1 MRAIKLCLSLILSV
15 FVISVFA
22 QKPMNGYEKSW
33 QRIDSLIGASG
44 LLKTALKEVDLI
56 YAKAK
61 KENNQVQQIRALVY
75 RTSLND
81 QLVENSDIS
90 NIGDLEKE
98 ADSTPE
104 PAKSI
109 LNSIAAGR
117 YWNYL
122 QRNRWKFYNRSNTK
136 GYQKEDISSW
146 NLTDLHARISALF
159 LASLESADLLKKTS
173 LDNYDPILEKGNM
186 RHLRPTLYDLLAHRA
201 VDYFRNDE
209 RNITS
214 PSFRFEISD
223 SSAFDEADSFSKA
236 KFNTLD
242 TTSLHYR
249 ALRLFQ
255 DLLRFHQSDKD
266 PAALIDADL
275 ERLGFVNSNSTH
287 PDKEELY
294 KKSLEAL
301 IRKYPDHPSVD
312 QASYLLAEW
321 YAREA
326 AEYTAFGDTT
336 NRYAYVKALEIVKT
350 VVQRKDSSEGK
361 INSLN
366 LAARISMA
374 EVRTEAETVNLPG
387 QPFRVLVK
395 YRNLG
400 RVYFKLIKL
409 NRKVIEEIGRDT
421 YSDKYW
427 TAIEALPVIRTFQV
441 DLPDTRDHQLHS
453 TEIKVD
459 ALPTGQ
465 YALIGTSSEQP
476 GAKAGSL
483 LPFHVSGIAYINRDR
498 AYYVVDRNSGSP
510 LAGSRIQ
517 EWTFNYNNN
526 RNKYDLR
533 RGETYISDKD
543 GFFELSAAKRTNNY
557 YNAGLEINY
566 KGDSLFLND
575 NIRTYYYNQETSDG
589 KQDTR
594 TFFFTDRS
602 LYRPGQT
609 VYLKGIVIRT
619 KTKNLGA
626 SVVAKR
632 ATWVHLYD
640 ANDQQVDSI
649 KVTTNEFGSFTGKF
663 TIPTNTLN
671 GNFRIQENSNDGS
684 TGIKVEEYKRPKF
697 QVEIAKPSGT
707 YRVNDSVTV
716 KGTAKAFA
724 GNNISGATVKYRVV
738 RQAMMPMFHSYYL
751 PRIWP
756 PYGREQMEITNGVTT
771 TDANGSFSIVFKAI
785 PDKKIPEKD
794 HPLFHFEVIADV
806 TDINGETQSANNAVT
821 VGFEALKI
829 GVSLPEV
836 VEADSLNKVM
846 VSSTNMNDLFEAT
859 AVKLAIFKLSTP
871 SRIFRQRLWDQ
882 PDQFTMGREEYYR
895 LFPSDQYS
903 DETDMTKWTREKK
916 ITETSGVT
924 VKDSAFTLK
933 NLRPEG
939 GWYVAE
945 ASATDKY
952 GKKVTSFKYFRVY
965 EKTLVSPFAGAYVRA
980 DRAEAEPGQNLKYTL
995 SSNLDNLHLIHELTR
1010 SGKADSR
1017 EWLQSSGNIFSRDLA
1032 VADSDERDIAVNFL
1046 FIKNNRF
1053 YQQAVN
1059 LPVVHPE
1066 RQLKID
1072 YTSFRDKTL
1081 PGKPEK
1087 WSVRISG
1094 GKKDR
1099 IAAELLTAMYDV
1111 SLDQIFP
1118 HSWQL
1123 PSVWGEYFSRTN
1135 WEAGNNFT
1143 AIDSRVRNNNQEVP
1157 GMVHKEY
1164 DALKIPLD
1172 ERNGNVMM
1180 RKISARA
1187 PGAVVVNE
1195 IMTAPPESEKAVVAG
1210 FRAEESDAK
1219 MDSVP
1224 APGQVSIRKN
1234 LQETAFFFPQLHS
1247 DSSGNIEFS
1256 FTTPEALTEW
1266 KWMLLA
1272 HTKDLAFAYDEKR
1285 MVTQKQL
1292 MVQPNPPRFLR
1303 EGDRMDLSARIVNLS
1318 GQEITGKAVLELI
1331 DPTNGKSAD
1340 GLFQNRS
1347 PGQFFTAPAGQ
1358 GVPVHFSITVPYNY
1372 DQPVTWRIIASTT
1385 MKDSATRQDMAVSD
1399 GEESILPVI
1408 TNRMLVTETLPLSVK
1423 ANTTRKFV
1431 FDKLLKSDSSESL
1444 EQHRLTV
1451 EYTTNPAWYAIQ
1463 ALPYLAEVRDE
1474 QAEQVFNRFY
1484 ANAIASSIAGSSPR
1498 IRAVFE
1504 QWKNSDTAALLSNL
1518 QKNEELKSILLN
1530 ETPWVLEAKTESQ
1543 QKKNI
1548 AVLFEM
1554 TRLSS
1559 ELDASLQKLTA
1570 LQLPEGAF
1578 SWFKGGYPDRF
1589 ITQSIVTGFGHL
1601 AHLGVLSAEQQQAVR
1616 RLTTPAISWL
1626 DQQIKKDY
1634 ELLRKGNPKFEQV
1647 AITGIPVQYL
1657 YMRSFFKDIP
1667 VQASVF
1673 PAYNFYRNQAKA
1685 NWIRE
1690 NSYMRGMI
1698 ALSLFRT
1705 GEPVIAKKILAALK
1719 ESAIN
1724 NPELG
1729 MYWKQMG
1736 GGYFWYQAPVE
1747 SQSVMIEAFSEIT
1760 NDRNSVDD
1768 LKTWLLKNKQTNSWK
1783 TGKATADACYA
1794 LLLKGSDWLR
1804 AEPEIS
1810 ISLGATKI
1818 SSKDQAKQAGTGYF
1832 KTSIDKPFIKPSMG
1846 DITVKAGGDSKD
1858 GSSGW
1863 GAVYWQ
1869 YFEDL
1874 EKITAAKTPLKLTK
1888 QLFVEKNTASGPV
1901 LEAMDNQ
1908 HRLRVGDKVKV
1919 RIELRSDREMEYI
1932 HLKDM
1937 RAAALEPVNV
1947 LSGYNWNGGLGYYQS
1962 TKDASVNYYFDHLPK
1977 GTHVLE
1983 YTLFVTHAGAF
1994 SNGITTVQCFYA
2006 PEFSSHS
2013 EGISINVVAQ

>member
-1 MRAIKLCLSLILSV
+1 MRAKKLCLSLILSIL
-15 FVISVFA
+15 FISVFA
-22 QKPMNGYEKSW
+22 QKPMNSYDRSW

-44 LLKTALKEVDLI
+44 LLKSALKEVDLI

-98 ADSTPE
+98 ADSAPE

-122 QRNRWKFYNRSNTK
+122 QRNRWKFYNRSNTR
-136 GYQKEDISSW
+136 GYEKEDISSW
-146 NLTDLHARISALF
+146 NLTDLHARIGALF
-159 LASLESADLLKKTS
+159 LASLENADLLKKTS
-173 LDNYDPILEKGNM
+173 LNNYDPILVKGNM
-186 RHLRPTLYDLLAHRA
+186 RHLRPTLYDLLVHRA

-214 PSFRFEISD
+214 PSYRFEISD
-223 SSAFDEADSFSKA
+223 SNAFDEAGKFVKV
-236 KFNTLD
+236 KFNTID

-255 DLLRFHQSDKD
+255 DLLRFHQDDKD
-266 PAALIDADL
+266 PSALIDADL
-275 ERLGFVNSNSTH
+275 ERLSFVNANSTH

-294 KKSLEAL
+294 GKSLEAV
-301 IRKYPDHPSVD
+301 ISKYPDHPSAD

-321 YAREA
+321 YAGKA
-326 AEYTAFGDTT
+326 AGYSAFGDTT
-336 NRYAYVKALEIVKT
+336 NRYAYVKALEIVKK
-350 VVQRKDSSEGK
+350 VVQRKDSTEGK

-366 LAARISMA
+366 LAARINMP
-374 EVRTEAETVNLPG
+374 EIRTEAETVNIPS
-387 QPFRVLVK
+387 QPFRVLTK

-400 RVYFKLIKL
+400 KVYFKLVKL

-427 TAIEALPVIRTFQV
+427 EAIEALPVIRTFQV
-441 DLPDTRDHQLHS
+441 ALPNTKDYQLHS
-453 TEIKVD
+453 AEIKVD
-459 ALPTGQ
+459 ALPAGQ
-465 YALIGTSSEQP
+465 YALIGTSSDQP
-476 GAKAGSL
+476 APKAGSL
-483 LPFHVSGIAYINRDR
+483 LPFHVSGIAYINKDR
-498 AYYVVDRNSGSP
+498 AYYVVDRNSGAP

-526 RNKYDLR
+526 RSKYELR
-533 RGETYISDKD
+533 RGETYISDKN
-543 GFFELSAAKRTNNY
+543 GFFELSAAKRSNNY

-575 NIRTYYYNQETSDG
+575 NIRTYYYNQETADA

-594 TFFFTDRS
+594 TFLFSDRS

-609 VYLKGIVIRT
+609 VFFKGIVIRT

-626 SVVAKR
+626 SIVAQR
-632 ATWVHLYD
+632 ATWVHFYD
-640 ANDQQVDSI
+640 ANGQQVDSI
-649 KVTTNEFGSFTGKF
+649 KATTNEFGSFTGKF
-663 TIPTNTLN
+663 VIPINTLN
-671 GNFRIQENSNDGS
+671 GNFRIQDNSNDGS
-684 TGIKVEEYKRPKF
+684 TGVKVEEYKRPKF
-697 QVEIAKPSGT
+697 QVEITKPSGT
-707 YRVNDSVTV
+707 YRVNDSITI
-716 KGTAKAFA
+716 KGSAKAFA

-771 TDANGSFSIVFKAI
+771 SDANGSFSIVFKAI
-785 PDKKIPEKD
+785 PDKKIPEND
-794 HPLFHFEVIADV
+794 HPLFHYEVIADV

-829 GVSLPEV
+829 GVSLPDV
-836 VEADSLNKVM
+836 VESDSLNKVM

-859 AVKLAIFKLSTP
+859 NVNLSIHKLSAP

-882 PDQFTMGREEYYR
+882 PDQFTMSKEEYYK
-895 LFPSDQYS
+895 LFPLDEYS
-903 DETDMTKWTREKK
+903 NETDMSKWTREKK
-916 ITETSGVT
+916 ISEASGIT
-924 VKDSAFTLK
+924 AKDSAFTLK
-933 NLRPEG
+933 NVRPEG

-945 ASATDKY
+945 ATAKDKF
-952 GKKVTSFKYFRVY
+952 GRKVTSIKYFRVY
-965 EKTLVSPFAGAYVRA
+965 EKNLVSPFAGAYLKT
-980 DRAEAEPGQNLKYTL
+980 DRTEAEPGQKLKYTL
-995 SSNLDNLHLIHELTR
+995 SSNLDNLHVIHEVTS

-1017 EWLQSSGNIFSRDLA
+1017 SWLQFPGNIFSRDLA
-1032 VADSDERDIAVNFL
+1032 VADSDDREIAVNFL
-1046 FIKNNRF
+1046 FIKNNRL
-1053 YQQAVN
+1053 YQQGVN

-1094 GKKDR
+1094 FKKDR
-1099 IAAELLTAMYDV
+1099 IAAELVTAMYDV
-1111 SLDQIFP
+1111 SLDQIYP
-1118 HSWQL
+1118 HRWQL
-1123 PSVWGEYFSRTN
+1123 PSVWDEYLSRTN
-1135 WEAGNNFT
+1135 WESGNNFA

-1157 GMVHKEY
+1157 GIVHKEY
-1164 DALKIPLD
+1164 DALQLPREAMDFDLA
-1172 ERNGNVMM
+1172 RSL
-1180 RKISARA
+1180 SARA
-1187 PGAVVVNE
+1187 PGISAKKE
-1195 IMTAPPESEKAVVAG
+1195 AMAAPESENAVVAG
-1210 FRAEESDAK
+1210 YQAQDRDASR
-1219 MDSVP
+1219 DSVP
-1224 APGQVSIRKN
+1224 APGQISIRKN

-1247 DSSGNIEFS
+1247 DSAGNIEFS

-1318 GQEITGKAVLELI
+1318 GQEITGKAVLELV
-1331 DPTNGKSAD
+1331 DPTNGKTAD
-1340 GLFQNRS
+1340 GLFQNQS
-1347 PGQFFTAPAGQ
+1347 PAQFFTAAAGQ
-1358 GVPVHFSITVPYNY
+1358 SAAVHFSITVPYNY
-1372 DQPVTWRIIASTT
+1372 DQPVTWRIIASAI
-1385 MKDSATRQDMAVSD
+1385 MKDSATGKDVAVSD

-1408 TNRMLVTETLPLSVK
+1408 TNRILVTETLPMTVK
-1423 ANTTRKFV
+1423 TNTTRKFV

-1504 QWKNSDTAALLSNL
+1504 QWKNADTAALLSNL

-1548 AVLFEM
+1548 AILFEM
-1554 TRLSS
+1554 TRLSL
-1559 ELDASLQKLTA
+1559 ELDASLQKLA
-1570 LQLPEGAF
+1570 GLQLPDGAF
-1578 SWFKGGYPDRF
+1578 SWFSGGYPDRF
-1589 ITQSIVTGFGHL
+1589 VTQSIVTGFGHL
-1601 AHLGVLSAEQQQAVR
+1601 AHLGILSAEQQKAVR
-1616 RLTTPAISWL
+1616 RLTTPAIAWL
-1626 DQQIKKDY
+1626 DQQIIKEYD
-1634 ELLRKGNPKFEQV
+1634 LLKSRNPKSEPV
-1647 AITGIPVQYL
+1647 TITGIPVQYL
-1657 YMRSFFKDIP
+1657 YMRSFFKDQSVP
-1667 VQASVF
+1667 ASVF

-1698 ALSLFRT
+1698 ALALFRT
-1705 GEPVIAKKILAALK
+1705 GEPVIAKKIMAALK

-1736 GGYFWYQAPVE
+1736 GGYFWYEAPVE

-1760 NDRNSVDD
+1760 NDQNSVDD

-1783 TGKATADACYA
+1783 TGKATANACYA
-1794 LLLKGSDWLR
+1794 LLLKGADWLR
-1804 AEPEIS
+1804 AEPELS
-1810 ISLGATKI
+1810 ITLGTTKI
-1818 SSKDQAKQAGTGYF
+1818 YSKDRAKQAGTGYF

-1846 DITVKAGGDSKD
+1846 NITVKMGGVSKD

-1869 YFEDL
+1869 YFENL

-1901 LEAMDNQ
+1901 LEALDNQ

-1919 RIELRSDREMEYI
+1919 RIELRSDRDMDYI

-1947 LSGYNWNGGLGYYQS
+1947 LSGFNWNGGLGYYQS

-1983 YTLFVTHAGAF
+1983 YTLFVSHAGTF
-1994 SNGITTVQCFYA
+1994 SNGISSVQCFYA

-2013 EGISINVVAQ
+2013 EGTTINVVAQ